1 MARSDYY
8 IQGVNR
14 PGSWSP
20 AYFLTAGVVILVDT
34 YLVGQQG
41 SGRDHIAIRFTR
53 DPDRSRR
60 IVAGLYFAA
69 AMFSAFVVMNYQE
82 DYFTHVQK
90 LGVRQYRETP
100 QSIYPW
106 LYESV
111 LPQ

>member
-1 MARSDYY
+1 MARSDY
-8 IQGVNR
+8 IQGVIR

-20 AYFLTAGVVILVDT
+20 VYFLTAVVVILVDT

-41 SGRDHIAIRFTR
+41 SGRDHIAIKFTR
-53 DPDRSRR
+53 DHDKSRK
-60 IVAGLYFAA
+60 IVAGLYFVA
-69 AMFSAFVVMNYQE
+69 AMFSAFVVVNYQE
-82 DYFTHVQK
+82 DYFTDVER
-90 LGVRQYRETP
+90 LGVRRSRETP